1 MKGLS
6 ESIKVGHPLKTKTAL
21 TSRETLWPLS
31 LVWGLHFLPTKKR
44 CNLPNPLSTVLV
56 YISENNRNLDTCIS
70 EHESGDQDRR
80 VKCYCHACLEKGT
93 CYLVELGKN
102 SKAESNWQRYTIK
115 RLGWLEVATTWTT
128 GPSFHLLLVCS
139 CSCHERPIIME
150 LILNMKHTLEQT
162 VNFLLQDLCME
173 GEGFPV
179 QDFLRL
185 SYTSCRRKL
194 NIWSSSGV
202 HHGNLTP
209 WTVTS

>member
-1 MKGLS
+1 MNPSRWAILSRPKLHSLPERRYDLSHSCEDYTFFQPRKGVIYQIPWVL
-6 ESIKVGHPLKTKTAL
+6 
-21 TSRETLWPLS
+21 
-31 LVWGLHFLPTKKR
+31 
-44 CNLPNPLSTVLV
+44 LV

-70 EHESGDQDRR
+70 EHESGDQDSR

-93 CYLVELGKN
+93 CYLVELCKN